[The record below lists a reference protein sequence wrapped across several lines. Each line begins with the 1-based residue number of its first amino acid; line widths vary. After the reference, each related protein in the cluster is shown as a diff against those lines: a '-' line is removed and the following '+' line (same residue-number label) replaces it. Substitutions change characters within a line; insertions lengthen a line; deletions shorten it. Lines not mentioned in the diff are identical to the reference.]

1 VKLSYARDR
10 LVENYFWTCGVFHEE
25 YSRARM
31 LFAKTFGML
40 SLMDDTYDVYATL
53 EECHVLNEAIQRWD
67 ESAVSTLPEY
77 MKKFY
82 INLLKTFQECED
94 SLQPDEKYRVSYAKK
109 AVRHEAVTS
118 MHALSSKSG

>member
-1 VKLSYARDR
+1 MPLI
-10 LVENYFWTCGVFHEE
+10 C
-25 YSRARM
+25 
-31 LFAKTFGML
+31 
-40 SLMDDTYDVYATL
+40 
-53 EECHVLNEAIQRWD
+53 RWD

-77 MKKFY
+77 MKKFYINLLKTFY

>member
-10 LVENYFWTCGVFHEE
+10 LVENCGVFHEEE

-53 EECHVLNEAIQRWD
+53 EECHVLNEAIQR
-67 ESAVSTLPEY
+67 
-77 MKKFY
+77 Y
-82 INLLKTFQECED
+82 IGCFIWKLSGKSNLNKT
-94 SLQPDEKYRVSYAKK
+94 V
-109 AVRHEAVTS
+109 VEAV
-118 MHALSSKSG
+118 LL